1 MNQWWQMWCEF
12 FTPEECSEIIRRGLL
27 LPDIEAKT
35 GHGSVESK
43 VNKNI
48 RRSNVRWFDR
58 ASYEDWWLFYKMEH
72 AFRFANSNAFNFDL
86 SYFKQ
91 IQFTEYD
98 SSNEGKYD
106 WHIDCNMT
114 RNHPSRRKLSMVIQ
128 LTDPTEYEGGSLELD
143 TKQIGGKD
151 QQPNAD
157 NLKQLGTT
165 IIFPSFLRHRVT
177 PVTEGKRYSLVCW
190 YEGSP
195 FR

>member
-1 MNQWWQMWCEF
+1 
-12 FTPEECSEIIRRGLL
+12 
-27 LPDIEAKT
+27 
-35 GHGSVESK
+35 
-43 VNKNI
+43 
-48 RRSNVRWFDR
+48 
-58 ASYEDWWLFYKMEH
+58 
-72 AFRFANSNAFNFDL
+72 
-86 SYFKQ
+86 
-91 IQFTEYD
+91 
-98 SSNEGKYD
+98 
-106 WHIDCNMT
+106 MT

-151 QQPNAD
+151 KQPNAD